1 MCVAVPGRIVQILE
15 GPGLPMATVDF
26 GGITKQCCL
35 AYLPEAVIGD
45 YTIIQSGF
53 AITILDESAALASLA
68 VFEELGMLGQWP
80 GQVHE
85 SRAALDEAGGHL
97 S

>member
-1 MCVAVPGRIVQILE
+1 MCVAVPGRIVQILG
-15 GPGLPMATVDF
+15 GPDLPMATVDF

-35 AYLPEAVIGD
+35 AYVPEAVVGD

-53 AITILDESAALASLA
+53 AITVLDEQAALASLA
-68 VFEELGMLGQWP
+68 LFEELGVLGRGP
-80 GQVHE
+80 GQEHG
-85 SRAALDEAGGHL
+85 SRTPIDETGGHP

>member
-1 MCVAVPGRIVQILE
+1 MCVAVPGRIVQILD

-53 AITILDESAALASLA
+53 AMTILDESAALTSLA
-68 VFEELGMLGQWP
+68 VFEELGVLGQWP
-80 GQVHE
+80 GQVRE
-85 SRAALDEAGGHL
+85 SRTTIDEAGGQL

>member
-1 MCVAVPGRIVQILE
+1 MCVAVPGRIVQILD

-45 YTIIQSGF
+45 YTMVQSGF
-53 AITILDESAALASLA
+53 AMTILDESAALASLA
-68 VFEELGMLGQWP
+68 LFEELGVLGQWP
-80 GQVHE
+80 GQVHQ
-85 SRAALDEAGGHL
+85 SRAATDEAGGHL

>member
-1 MCVAVPGRIVQILE
+1 MCVAVPGRIVQILD

-53 AITILDESAALASLA
+53 AMTILDESAALTSLA
-68 VFEELGMLGQWP
+68 VFEELGVLGQWP
-80 GQVHE
+80 GQVRE
-85 SRAALDEAGGHL
+85 SRAATDEAGGHL